1 VELALIQSFLP
12 SRSQGGVGHFTDQLA
27 NHLVRRGHG
36 VTVFS
41 LDPPPAGAGY
51 AVERPDEAARWPRS
65 RWGRVYGFAFWV
77 ARQDYSRFDLVHAM
91 GDNHL
96 LGGRRPVLRTLSG
109 SALAEARS
117 ARSLRTKLLQL
128 SIYPL
133 ELIGA
138 ARAMLSVGISHGTIA
153 HFPGVRRV
161 VPSAVDVEIFAPGGR
176 RSRQPSILGVGHRL
190 HDRKRLDL
198 LLEAFSQDVRPRLPS
213 AQLWLVCDDGVDLP
227 GVRCFRDL
235 TTDELA
241 VLYRRAWLFCLPSAF
256 EGFGRPYVE
265 ALASGT
271 PVVATPNPGAR
282 EILDDGRFGALVKD
296 AELGQAVISL
306 LQDPIRRGRMAK
318 AGVQRARGYSWAS
331 VMAEY
336 ESLYEALVR
345 REVAAAREVRDA
357 G

>member
-12 SRSQGGVGHFTDQLA
+12 SRSQGGVGHFADQLA
-27 NHLVRRGHG
+27 NQLVQRGHR

-41 LDPPPAGAGY
+41 LDPPPPGAGY
-51 AVERPDEAARWPRS
+51 QVESPSDAARWPRS

-77 ARQDYSRFDLVHAM
+77 AKQNFSRFDLVHAM

-96 LGGRRPVLRTLSG
+96 LGGTRPVLRTLSG

-117 ARSLRTKLLQL
+117 GRSLPTKLLQL
-128 SIYPL
+128 TLYPL

-138 ARAMLSVGISHGTIA
+138 ARATLSVGISHATLA

-161 VPSAVDVEIFAPGGR
+161 VPNAVDLDTFSPGGSK
-176 RSRQPSILGVGHRL
+176 SRQPSVLGVGHRL
-190 HDRKRLDL
+190 RDRKRLDL
-198 LLEAFSQDVRPRLPS
+198 LVDSFSKDVKRRLPS
-213 AQLWLVCDDGVDLP
+213 AQLWLVCDETVDLP

-235 TTDELA
+235 TTVELSG
-241 VLYRRAWLFCLPSAF
+241 LYRRAWLFCLPSAF

-282 EILDDGRFGALVKD
+282 EILEDGRFGVLVKE
-296 AELGQAVISL
+296 AELGPALVGL
-306 LQDPIRRGRMAK
+306 LQAPNRRAEIAR
-318 AGVQRARGYSWAS
+318 AGVERAREFSWAS
-331 VMAEY
+331 VTAEY
-336 ESLYEALVR
+336 ERLYAGLLQSQLPAV
-345 REVAAAREVRDA
+345 REVRDA

>member
-51 AVERPDEAARWPRS
+51 AVERPGETARWPRS

-96 LGGRRPVLRTLSG
+96 LGKTRPVLRTFSG

-117 ARSLRTKLLQL
+117 ARSLHTRLMQL
-128 SIYPL
+128 SLYPL
-133 ELIGA
+133 ELMGN
-138 ARAMLSVGISHGTIA
+138 ARATLSVGISHGTIA
-153 HFPGVRRV
+153 HFPGMRRV
-161 VPSAVDVEIFAPGGR
+161 VPNAVDLETFAPGGR

-198 LLEAFSQDVRPRLPS
+198 LVQAFSEDVRPRLPA
-213 AQLWLVCDDGVDLP
+213 AQLWLVCDEAVDLP

-235 TTDELA
+235 ATAELA
-241 VLYRRAWLFCLPSAF
+241 RLYRRAWLFCLPSAF

-282 EILDDGRFGALVKD
+282 EILGDGRFGALVKD
-296 AELGQAVISL
+296 GELGSALIGL
-306 LQDPIRRGRMAK
+306 LQDPGRRGRMAR
-318 AGVQRARGYSWAS
+318 AGVKRASEYSWAS
-331 VMAEY
+331 VTAEY

-345 REVAAAREVRDA
+345 RHMAAVREVRDA